1 MNAHIVGRGKR
12 DRRGKRGAPYSV
24 VLELGRDE
32 NGKRIQKWYS
42 GYPTKAAADED
53 RIRMLRELQTG
64 EYVPQD
70 KQTVGEWLDRWLKKF
85 CVHLSP
91 YTKRGYENIVE
102 QVKDEIGNIPL
113 QKLTTLHV
121 QTMIAN
127 WQERGTSANRGPLS
141 ANTIRKHML
150 CLSAALN
157 KAVELDLMRRNP
169 AKQASLPRVDKPE
182 PEVLDANEAQ
192 RLLHEVKGRNI
203 YVPVFLALTTGMRR
217 GEVIALHWSDVDFEN
232 ACIRVRHSAVQLKGK
247 VIFKEP
253 KTGRGRV
260 IALPPF
266 AVKELQSHKARQA
279 EQRLLMGNRWKDH
292 DLVCTMEDGSPMK
305 PEWLSG
311 DFFYFTKTHGFTVS
325 FHDLRHTHASILLRE
340 GVHAKVVQERL
351 GHSDIGMTLNTY
363 SHLISGMQEEAANR
377 LKVLDPG
384 SNRVAK
390 GGA

>member
-1 MNAHIVGRGKR
+1 
-12 DRRGKRGAPYSV
+12 
-24 VLELGRDE
+24 
-32 NGKRIQKWYS
+32 
-42 GYPTKAAADED
+42 
-53 RIRMLRELQTG
+53 MLRELQTG

-85 CVHLSP
+85 CVHLP

-141 ANTIRKHML
+141 ANTIRKHMI

-232 ACIRVRHSAVQLKGK
+232 ACIRVRHSAVQLK
-247 VIFKEP
+247 
-253 KTGRGRV
+253 
-260 IALPPF
+260 
-266 AVKELQSHKARQA
+266 AR
-279 EQRLLMGNRWKDH
+279 
-292 DLVCTMEDGSPMK
+292 
-305 PEWLSG
+305 
-311 DFFYFTKTHGFTVS
+311 
-325 FHDLRHTHASILLRE
+325 
-340 GVHAKVVQERL
+340 
-351 GHSDIGMTLNTY
+351 
-363 SHLISGMQEEAANR
+363 
-377 LKVLDPG
+377 
-384 SNRVAK
+384 
-390 GGA
+390 